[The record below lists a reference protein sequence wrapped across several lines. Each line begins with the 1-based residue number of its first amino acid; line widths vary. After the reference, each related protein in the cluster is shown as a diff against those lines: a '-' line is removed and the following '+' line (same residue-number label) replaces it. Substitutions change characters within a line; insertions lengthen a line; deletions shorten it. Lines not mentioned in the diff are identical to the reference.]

1 MVSKISK
8 NIKKIRTGKNMTQ
21 DALAEQIHV
30 TRQAISNWEND
41 KTKPDIEALEKLAQV
56 LEVEI
61 EELIYGEKKENL
73 ALQNKTKHKILI
85 KVILAVIGSLFVAS
99 GIAIVFFT
107 FWKDFPI
114 TLQTAFSVLPMLM
127 GQGFAIFTFFK
138 KRESLSFRES
148 ASIIWIIG
156 VVTTIA
162 LIDNIYDISWVY
174 TDYLIID
181 AILITPVMFIFK
193 SISPLPVFLYMT
205 VHIASVGDITNSV
218 IAIIIFSVAVLFTY
232 ITAKGKEVTKGIVA
246 QWLTVIASLPLV
258 IMLTVTAI
266 NKDIF
271 ADMVTVVILAFF
283 LCMHIATPDKIS
295 FRLPYKAVSY
305 IGVCAMMLG
314 ISAGEI
320 LDISSLSEDEILR
333 FFITCLVCLVPL
345 AAALIINRKE
355 YFYNIRR
362 ILLTAIPFAM
372 LLLDVAN
379 TLFDI
384 DFIAFW
390 LACAL
395 TVLYSGVLIY
405 KGIKELSLILIN
417 LGIITAF
424 IQFMSFFY
432 HLGGD
437 DILFIGLWFV
447 GFGIAIIILNFK
459 LLSIK
464 KSHKEQESEQD
475 A

>member
-1 MVSKISK
+1 MSKISK
-8 NIKKIRTGKNMTQ
+8 NIKKIRTEKNMTQ

-73 ALQNKTKHKILI
+73 ALQNKTKHKNLI

-107 FWKDFPI
+107 CWKDFPV
-114 TLQTAFSVLPMLM
+114 TLQTAFSVFPMLM

-156 VVTTIA
+156 VITTIA

-193 SISPLPVFLYMT
+193 SVSPLPVYLYMT

-232 ITAKGKEVTKGIVA
+232 ITAKGKEVTKGIIA

-258 IMLTVTAI
+258 IILTVTAI

-271 ADMVTVVILAFF
+271 ADMVASVLLAFF

-305 IGVCAMMLG
+305 IGICAMMLSFSAVG
-314 ISAGEI
+314 I
-320 LDISSLSEDEILR
+320 LEDPYLPENEYLQ
-333 FFITCLVCLVPL
+333 FFITCGACLVPL
-345 AAALIINRKE
+345 AAALIINRDDYIDNSRK
-355 YFYNIRR
+355 

-372 LLLDVAN
+372 LLCDAAN
-379 TLFDI
+379 IVFDI
-384 DFIAFW
+384 HFIAFW
-390 LACAL
+390 LGCAL

-432 HLGGD
+432 HLGGE